1 MKKWQ
6 KLLLGGTGIAI
17 GVGLGWRFIS
27 RRRSLPCPPWLEW
40 LLENPYVEMVAGGQT
55 LLDRLDLKPGM
66 SVLDVGCGPGRLSI
80 PAAQRVGPAGKV
92 VALDV
97 QEEMLRRLQTR
108 MQWAALDNIQLVH
121 AGIGKNVLAR
131 NEFDRAILVTVL
143 GEIPAREEALTEIYG
158 ALKPGGLLS
167 ITEVI
172 PDPHY
177 QSRRTV
183 RRLAGETGFT
193 EKQSFGNWVAFTLNF
208 VKPGPG

>member
-1 MKKWQ
+1 MKEWQ
-6 KLLLGGTGIAI
+6 KLLLGGTGIAV
-17 GVGLGWRFIS
+17 GVGLSWRFLS
-27 RRRSLPCPPWLEW
+27 RRRSLPCPSWLEW
-40 LLENPYVEMVAGGQT
+40 LLENPYMEMVAGSQT
-55 LLDRLDLKPGM
+55 LLERLDLEPGM
-66 SVLDVGCGPGRLSI
+66 SVLDVGCGPGRLAI
-80 PAAQRVGPAGKV
+80 PAAQRVGPAGNL

-108 MQWAALDNIQLVH
+108 MQRAPLDNIQLVH

-143 GEIPAREEALTEIYG
+143 GEIPAREEALAEIYG

-183 RRLAGETGFT
+183 RRLAKEAGFW
-193 EKQSFGNWVAFTLNF
+193 EKQSFGNWIAFTLNF
-208 VKPGPG
+208 VKPSPG